1 MRPIDKFIVENNEKI
16 SFDAGVFVMYY
27 QPILGLEGFALY
39 QLLRVFPQQNGR
51 LSDLLNQL
59 DYGMN
64 ALELSIEKLS
74 ALKLMDIYDDHG
86 RVTFVLH
93 SHLTPEQFLLDPLYK
108 QLLIDKIGQTS
119 VDKLD
124 QSNTFSGKNI
134 SKRFSDIYRVN
145 DIQTP
150 VEPSSQVT
158 GSLDLS
164 AFQAAMQQQGIQFSD
179 ETKDTLALYALSEK
193 FGLDWYQLFKIAETT
208 QNADQS
214 LNTANMSRRLITLNQ
229 KQPRLLDFSKA
240 EQALIRTAKSER
252 PDSLLAQIKKRRFDG
267 HPTQK
272 EKQLLARLSRDGVAD
287 DIQNMLI
294 IYFLEIRGYSNISDY
309 IEEQANR
316 WKKDQVTTAE
326 LAVKWL
332 STYQNK
338 QADKAKKKTQSQAK
352 VAPVGS
358 KTPDWYDPAYKNE
371 TDAKHQAELE
381 RIKQETLKK
390 MNGGD

>member
-1 MRPIDKFIVENNEKI
+1 MRPIDKFIVKNNEKI

-27 QPILGLEGFALY
+27 QPIIGLEGFALY

-86 RVTFVLH
+86 RLTFVLH
-93 SHLTPEQFLLDPLYK
+93 SHLTPEHFLSDPLYK
-108 QLLIDKIGQTS
+108 QLLIDKIGQTA
-119 VDKLD
+119 VDKL
-124 QSNTFSGKNI
+124 QLSNTFSGKNI

-158 GSLDLS
+158 GSLDLA

-208 QNADQS
+208 QNGDQS
-214 LNTANMSRRLITLNQ
+214 LNTADR
-229 KQPRLLDFSKA
+229 
-240 EQALIRTAKSER
+240 KS
-252 PDSLLAQIKKRRFDG
+252 
-267 HPTQK
+267 
-272 EKQLLARLSRDGVAD
+272 V
-287 DIQNMLI
+287 
-294 IYFLEIRGYSNISDY
+294 
-309 IEEQANR
+309 
-316 WKKDQVTTAE
+316 V
-326 LAVKWL
+326 
-332 STYQNK
+332 
-338 QADKAKKKTQSQAK
+338 
-352 VAPVGS
+352 
-358 KTPDWYDPAYKNE
+358 
-371 TDAKHQAELE
+371 
-381 RIKQETLKK
+381 
-390 MNGGD
+390 

>member
-86 RVTFVLH
+86 RLTFVLH
-93 SHLTPEQFLLDPLYK
+93 SHLTPEHFLSDPLYK
-108 QLLIDKIGQTS
+108 QLLIDKIGQTA
-119 VDKLD
+119 VDKL
-124 QSNTFSGKNI
+124 QLSNTFSGKNI

-287 DIQNMLI
+287 DIQI
-294 IYFLEIRGYSNISDY
+294 C
-309 IEEQANR
+309 
-316 WKKDQVTTAE
+316 
-326 LAVKWL
+326 
-332 STYQNK
+332 
-338 QADKAKKKTQSQAK
+338 
-352 VAPVGS
+352 
-358 KTPDWYDPAYKNE
+358 
-371 TDAKHQAELE
+371 
-381 RIKQETLKK
+381 
-390 MNGGD
+390 